1 MWGDRKL
8 FALKTHDMTNRQTAS
23 PDTQTLAPVSGL
35 ERDDFQITPF
45 MALAVS
51 LIYMLTA
58 DGEIDDHESS
68 QLQAVVGNHN
78 ELLDISFI
86 YAEENSVEQFLKDTS
101 GVLNQ
106 ADHWCILTN
115 LCDCLL
121 SDGVADE
128 HELNLFRKM
137 SDAYGVSEM
146 GFKTHF
152 NNLKVKNNKSLLGK
166 FTEKS
171 LTLTDQSAHLTL
183 ACCLLYMMA
192 ADGNIADE
200 EIGQLQVVLGEFE
213 GLQAVAMKT
222 VRSIKMHAFLRQ
234 AAPLLT
240 QDQKIM
246 ILSNV
251 CDSMMSDGKVDVI
264 EDNLFQ
270 TMLTAFSVS
279 VQVFKTYHDTIKI
292 KNIKPFDTD
301 SIPTAFH
308 SRISAKNKQGDTGT
322 FKVRRQKNANA
333 ETTGAA
339 TGAAKSEG
347 EWVSEV
353 DQKQLSAV
361 VHRTMQDNI
370 KQANEGF
377 AGQSDVEK
385 VQKNAVNQS
394 APNFSDAS
402 GKTENLQAV
411 KEGVAKENVQKVD
424 VKGINSNQANVSE
437 VGIVANIQQTSD
449 DTLKDNKQ
457 KLASAAQVANIQQ
470 ANDEALKDNKQKLAS
485 AAEAANIQQAND
497 EALKDNK
504 QRLASAS
511 EAANVQQI
519 KPVAELANKQAA
531 PDAALLSSRHV
542 LPSQP
547 LSVPQGKHAGQT
559 QDRSATHTPQV
570 TLQEPNKPGT
580 TLVQAALLKMVD
592 PKSVQALQTQIDKVH
607 THLDKLSPSQTPK
620 TAVSGFASLVLE
632 TRLPANNQLKQKPST
647 SLVQAANTL
656 VLPAFEKNLQPLADE
671 PLPTPS
677 ESMMLS
683 NLTQSIHSD
692 DAWAL
697 KDEGLSEASSDA
709 RTLSSMKTAVTDSSV
724 TEIAVNGYCVAEAA
738 ATETIA
744 HAPSAT
750 EKTAHETAVHET
762 AVHETE
768 AIQRTVTQTVATGFV
783 AAAVIS
789 HETASEAVLADGSV
803 DWRVLWLLIA
813 LCSLPAVM
821 FGRGLLYPSQICHGV
836 GQLERK
842 WTPQGSD
849 KSPTLLN
856 EESVA
861 LSHRIQFSPSQVWVD
876 GQRFPLYKELNQ
888 TSHTAESTAT
898 GVKGHF
904 NTQGI
909 AKTRYAF
916 VYDQAIQELRIDMQ
930 SSGLGSVE
938 GKVGSLEENTSFI
951 GRCANDW
958 F

>member
-8 FALKTHDMTNRQTAS
+8 FPLKTHDMTNRQTAS

-424 VKGINSNQANVSE
+424 VKGINPNQANVSE

-457 KLASAAQVANIQQ
+457 KLASAA
-470 ANDEALKDNKQKLAS
+470 
-485 AAEAANIQQAND
+485 
-497 EALKDNK
+497 
-504 QRLASAS
+504 

-531 PDAALLSSRHV
+531 PDAALVPSRHV

-724 TEIAVNGYCVAEAA
+724 TEIAVNGYCVAEAT

-750 EKTAHETAVHET
+750 EKTVHETAVHES

-768 AIQRTVTQTVATGFV
+768 AIQRTVTQTVATGSV

-842 WTPQGSD
+842 WTPQGTD